1 MQTKVC
7 FLLYRGPLICAW
19 CGIWQRCRDVCL
31 LLVSS
36 WSSRQSRE
44 REKACHSLWSFFK
57 RCWVW
62 WQPDGSC
69 IQHDNFWPAAHAG
82 LRTTGFSP
90 RKMVFNI
97 SHDQGYAAMLTC
109 LRHVEE
115 TVVPVSRSCVGG
127 SVSLHNAND
136 GCLPHV
142 LGSGHEWPLRPR
154 SVGRSPSQV
163 AYQLPGDSGSI

>member
-1 MQTKVC
+1 MGFDNDAGTSVSC
-7 FLLYRGPLICAW
+7 SYRVDPHDS
-19 CGIWQRCRDVCL
+19 QE
-31 LLVSS
+31 
-36 WSSRQSRE
+36 RE
-44 REKACHSLWSFFK
+44 RRPVTHCEAFSKDVGS
-57 RCWVW
+57 
-62 WQPDGSC
+62 DGS
-69 IQHDNFWPAAHAG
+69 PMAAESNMITFGLLHM

-115 TVVPVSRSCVGG
+115 TVVPVSKSCVGG

-136 GCLPHV
+136 GCLPHM
-142 LGSGHEWPLRPR
+142 LGSGHKWPLRPR